1 MIAYPFSLHVAAK
14 PIDLCLHEI
23 LGQQT
28 RNYSNYFFDQTMRAA
43 TTSWTIGIEGF
54 HLVDKVPGHGLGTA
68 SGCDA

>member
-1 MIAYPFSLHVAAK
+1 MIAYPFSLHIAAK

-43 TTSWTIGIEGF
+43 TTSWTTGIKCSDLLTNL
-54 HLVDKVPGHGLGTA
+54 HGHSA
-68 SGCDA
+68 IKMGCRNT